1 MRRPAGNSIKLHIER
16 LVLHG
21 FAPTDRHR
29 IAARVQSELAR
40 LMGEGNLMPGR
51 ELIALERLEPGTFK
65 VAAGAGPRATGT
77 QIALAIYRSLQQG
90 VAAPASLPA
99 SGAGLPPTR
108 PRTRIGVRKG

>member
-1 MRRPAGNSIKLHIER
+1 MRRPAGNSVKLHIQR

-51 ELIALERLEPGTFK
+51 EPIALERLEAGTFK